1 MSDGLNSPQREAVRH
16 IDTPC
21 LVLAGA
27 GSGKTRVIIHK
38 IAYLIKERG
47 IAASSIAAVTFTN
60 KAAREMQARAASLIG
75 KAAIEGLTLSTF
87 HALGVKIL
95 RAEARR
101 LNLRSAFSIFDA
113 DDCFGILQGLLAT
126 TDKAFLRRAQS
137 TISLWKNAMLSPD
150 DAISSAQNDD
160 AAQLARLYRDYSAT
174 LSAYQAVDFDD
185 LIRLPAELFR
195 RDEAARKAWQDRFAY
210 LLVDEYQDTNVCQ
223 YELLRLIT
231 GERQAFTLVGDDDQS
246 IYGWRGATLD
256 NLTGLQRDFPTL
268 KIVKLEQNY
277 RSSQRI
283 LHAANTLIAKN
294 PKIFEKRLWSDL
306 GIGDDVVVNA
316 VDDDGAEAERVVMR
330 LLAHKMLKH
339 TRFAD
344 YAILYRSNQQ
354 ARIFEQMLRRERV
367 PYVLSGGQSFFERAE
382 IRDLIAYLRIF
393 VNGDDDP
400 AFIRAATT
408 PKRGI
413 GPQTLESLGKLSG
426 ELHVSLFESTYRDEL
441 ADRLAARSLETLR
454 QFGDSLNRFEWRAKR
469 EPAGLVL
476 DDLIKAIGYEQYLH
490 DNNDERT
497 AMNKWQNVLDFRN
510 WIAGRA
516 EEESQTLIEVAQ
528 TIALLSTLDKDK
540 DSDSVQLSTLHASKG
555 LEFPHV
561 FLVGVEEGY
570 LPHLGR
576 DPTGEGDVA
585 PGRIEEERRLMYV
598 GVTRAQR
605 SLTLSWCRKRKRA
618 REFEPREPS
627 RFIAEMGLNALP
639 SAASTL
645 PTPESKDRLANLKA
659 MLQKPARS

>member
-1 MSDGLNSPQREAVRH
+1 MSDGLNPPQHDAVRY
-16 IDTPC
+16 TGGPC

-38 IAYLIKERG
+38 IAHLIHQKG
-47 IAASSIAAVTFTN
+47 IAANAIAAVTFTN
-60 KAAREMQARAASLIG
+60 KAAAEMKARTESLIG
-75 KAAIEGLTLSTF
+75 KKASEGLIVSTF
-87 HALGVKIL
+87 HSLGVRIL
-95 RAEARR
+95 RAEAKR
-101 LNLRSAFSIFDA
+101 LGLRSTFSIFDA
-113 DDCFGILQGLLAT
+113 EDCFGILQGLLAT
-126 TDKAFLRRAQS
+126 TDKASLRRAQS
-137 TISLWKNAMLSPD
+137 AISLWKNGMLSPEEAIAHAQD
-150 DAISSAQNDD
+150 DN
-160 AAQLARLYRDYSAT
+160 AAQIARLYRDYSAT
-174 LSAYQAVDFDD
+174 LRAYQAVDFDD
-185 LIRLPAELFR
+185 LIRLPAELFN
-195 RDEAARKAWQDRFAY
+195 RDQEARESWQAKFAY
-210 LLVDEYQDTNVCQ
+210 LLVDEYQDTNACQ
-223 YELLRLIT
+223 YALLRLLT
-231 GERQAFTLVGDDDQS
+231 GDRGAFTLVGDDDQS

-256 NLTGLQRDFPTL
+256 NLGNLQRDYPEL

-294 PKIFEKRLWSDL
+294 PKLFEKRLWSDL
-306 GIGDDVVVNA
+306 GIGDEVVVTA
-316 VDDDGAEAERVVMR
+316 TDDDDAESERVVMR
-330 LLAHKMLKH
+330 LLAHRMERKTKYS
-339 TRFAD
+339 D

-382 IRDLIAYLRIF
+382 IRDLIAYLRVL

-413 GPQTLESLGKLSG
+413 GPQTLEALGKLSG
-426 ELHVSLFESTYRDEL
+426 ELHISLFEAAYREE
-441 ADRLAARSLETLR
+441 ANGRLAARALETVR
-454 QFGDSLNRFEWRAKR
+454 QFGDSLNRLEWRAKR
-469 EPAGLVL
+469 EPAGVVL

-497 AMNKWQNVLDFRN
+497 AGNKWQNVLDFRN
-510 WIAGRA
+510 WISGRA
-516 EEESQTLIEVAQ
+516 EEDDKTLLELAQ
-528 TIALLSTLDKDK
+528 TIALITSLDKTRDE
-540 DSDSVQLSTLHASKG
+540 DAVQLSTLHASKG

-576 DPTGEGDVA
+576 DTTEDGDIA

-605 SLTLSWCRKRKRA
+605 SLYLTWCRKRKRA
-618 REFEPREPS
+618 KEAEPREPS
-627 RFIAEMGLNALP
+627 RFIAEMGLDAQP
-639 SAASTL
+639 AKS
-645 PTPESKDRLANLKA
+645 PTGPAPEAKERMANLKA
-659 MLQKPARS
+659 MLQKASR